1 MVARAQP
8 PALPPWSA
16 DPAVAAGPPPAL
28 GDLLTAPARK
38 WPDRTAIDDGAVT
51 HTFAELEQGALA
63 VAGWL
68 AAQGVGAGDRVV
80 VLAEKR
86 AVMPMIILGVWKRGA
101 VHVPLDAT
109 EPEARLRGLLAR
121 LRPAAVIALGDRR
134 PPAPGTPLLGGERL
148 AEVLAGP
155 AAPHPTVAH
164 GPEDVA
170 YVVFAS
176 GATGE
181 PQGAE
186 ITVDGLYAHFT
197 GHNEVLRCT
206 PDSRVLSLSPFHFDV
221 SLLDTLLPL
230 SVGAYVHQFRGL
242 PAGAVIR
249 SVLARRRVTHL
260 LAVTVML
267 GLVTGDGRQITRAK
281 LPDLELVMTGAQVCH
296 PDVLRAWTDGLPET
310 RVVQAFGPPEA
321 TIFAFTHTVGPED
334 TARTTPCPVGGPLG
348 GVRARLVRDGAEVH
362 GTDAEGELWIG
373 GPQVMR
379 GYFDQ
384 PEETARLVVEADGT
398 RWFRTGDVCV
408 RDAAGALV
416 LRRHDDERITWLA
429 GRRTHLDEI
438 TRAALGC
445 PGVDRAVAAP
455 VRRDGRDTV
464 ALAVASKDRRTLA
477 EVTEHLRGLLPEP
490 LRPALLAW
498 TPAEPAPEPGDDGAA
513 RELAGRLAQAA
524 RTSHSPYVA
533 LSADGAVEPIDEVEI
548 CP

>member
-1 MVARAQP
+1 MVARAHP
-8 PALPPWSA
+8 PTLPPWSA
-16 DPAVAAGPPPAL
+16 DPSGAAGPPPAP
-28 GDLLTAPARK
+28 GDLLVAPALK
-38 WPDRTAIDDGAVT
+38 WPDRTAIDDGTAS
-51 HTFAELEQGALA
+51 HTFAELEEGALA

-68 AAQGVGAGDRVV
+68 AGQGVGPGDRVA

-86 AVMPMIILGVWKRGA
+86 SVMPMIILGIWKRGA
-101 VHVPLDAT
+101 VHIALDAT
-109 EPEARLRGLLAR
+109 EPEPRLRSLLDR
-121 LRPAAVIALGDRR
+121 LRPAAVLTLGDRE
-134 PPAPGTPLLGGERL
+134 PPAPGARLLGGERL

-155 AAPHPTVAH
+155 AAPHTTVAH
-164 GPEDVA
+164 GPEDAA
-170 YVVFAS
+170 YIVFAS

-230 SVGAYVHQFRGL
+230 SVGAFVHQFRSL
-242 PAGAVIR
+242 PAGAVMR
-249 SVLARRRVTHL
+249 SVIARQRVTHL
-260 LAVTVML
+260 IAVTVLL
-267 GLVTGDGRQITRAK
+267 GLITGDGRQITRAK
-281 LPDLELVMTGAQVCH
+281 LPDLQLVMTGAQVCH
-296 PDVLRAWTDGLPET
+296 PDVLLPWTRELPET
-310 RVVQAFGPPEA
+310 RIVQAFGPPEA
-321 TIFAFTHTVGPED
+321 TIFGFIHTVTPED
-334 TARTTPCPVGGPLG
+334 TARTAPCPVGRPLR
-348 GVRARLVRDGAEVH
+348 GVRARLVQDGAEVH
-362 GTDAEGELWIG
+362 GPGAEGELWVG

-408 RDAAGALV
+408 RDEGGALV
-416 LRRHDDERITWLA
+416 LRRHADERITWLA

-445 PGVDRAVAAP
+445 PGVDRAVAAS

-464 ALAVASKDRRTLA
+464 ALAVAAKDRRTLA

-498 TPAEPAPEPGDDGAA
+498 TPAAPAPQPEE
-513 RELAGRLAQAA
+513 RELVRRLTEAAQQ
-524 RTSHSPYVA
+524 SHAPYVA
-533 LSADGAVEPIDEVEI
+533 LSADGAVEPMDEVET